1 MITLKRNA
9 SDAGIELTRSQGL
22 PQGYVHTHLGSSFN
36 EVTTL
41 NTTMRIQASGAAK
54 HRRRLSVP
62 YTPAGATPGTLKYMN
77 AVVEFSVPVDAPRSA
92 AGEFVY
98 MVSSMVADASTVKLV
113 VDRDLTT
120 V

>member
-9 SDAGIELTRSQGL
+9 SDAGVQLTRSQGL
-22 PQGYVHTHLGSSFN
+22 PQGYVHTHLGNSFN

-62 YTPAGATPGTLKYMN
+62 YTPVGALPGVVKYMN
-77 AVVEFSVPVDAPRSA
+77 AVVEFSVPVDAPRTV

-98 MVSSMVADASTVKLV
+98 MVGSMVSDVSTSNLV

-120 V
+120 A

>member
-1 MITLKRNA
+1 MINLKRSA
-9 SDAGIELTRSQGL
+9 SDAGIKLTRTQGL
-22 PQGYVHTHLGSSFN
+22 PQGYVHTYLGASFN

-62 YTPAGATPGTLKYMN
+62 YTPAGAAPGTIKYMN
-77 AVVEFSVPVDAPRSA
+77 AVVEFSVPVDAPRSV
-92 AGEFVY
+92 AGEFAY
-98 MVSSMVADASTVKLV
+98 MVSSMVANGSTVKLV
-113 VDRDLTT
+113 VDRDLTA

>member
-1 MITLKRNA
+1 MIKLKRNA

-22 PQGYVHTHLGSSFN
+22 PQGYVHTYLGSAFN
-36 EVTTL
+36 EITTL

-62 YTPAGATPGTLKYMN
+62 YTPVGATPGTIKYMN
-77 AVVEFSVPVDAPRSA
+77 AVVEFSVPVDAPRTV

-98 MVSSMVADASTVKLV
+98 MVGSMVNDASTAKLV